1 MYLNYSISKLFLLLI
16 KNIFHYKI
24 YIFIVI
30 SALILMLILLFNKK
44 LAKYIIL
51 GIDIILSF
59 IIVIKYGSNL
69 LRISN
74 LKYFYHNMYFYFFN
88 SIIFMII
95 NLIMI
100 LKNKLFRLN
109 IIFFSISFIFLT
121 FCLFMTYYLYNT
133 HILLLG
139 NIYSEYVIG
148 NYLYFIYYIIV
159 FINIFLT
166 KRKQV

>member
-1 MYLNYSISKLFLLLI
+1 MYLNYSIAKLFSLLI
-16 KNIFHYKI
+16 RNIIHYKI
-24 YIFIVI
+24 YIFIII
-30 SALILMLILLFNKK
+30 SSLVLMFTLLFNKK
-44 LAKYIIL
+44 LAKYVIL

-59 IIVIKYGSNL
+59 IIVVKYGNNL

-74 LKYFYHNMYFYFFN
+74 FKYFYHNMYFYFFN

-100 LKNKLFRLN
+100 FKNKLLN
-109 IIFFSISFIFLT
+109 TSIIFFSISFIFLA

-148 NYLYFIYYIIV
+148 NYLYFIYYIIAL
-159 FINIFLT
+159 ISIFLT
-166 KRKQV
+166 KRKHV